1 MAGGS
6 KSWKG
11 KIRDAKR
18 QVRANQET
26 VKKEIEQ
33 RLKEA
38 RAAEDWDMVHELQN
52 ELSRSIHD
60 REFQITGMKKRPK
73 ISDPVLYESNRR
85 NNAKKRGPGR
95 NWAPGGKELAREQRA
110 TKKKN
115 IDSPVS
121 AQGSL
126 ATVSRDVDRWEMSY
140 GTQIS
145 LLKGSVVMP
154 MSDTYMHREKMCVTV
169 MAGANIFKGVPV
181 AVLRPIEDEE

>member
-1 MAGGS
+1 MVGGS

-11 KIRDAKR
+11 KLRDAKR
-18 QVRANQET
+18 KLRADQET
-26 VKKEIEQ
+26 AKQDFERRLTEARKAENWDLVKEIQDE
-33 RLKEA
+33 EG
-38 RAAEDWDMVHELQN
+38 
-52 ELSRSIHD
+52 RSIRARD
-60 REFQITGMKKRPK
+60 FQITGQKKRPVVTDSK
-73 ISDPVLYESNRR
+73 LYEENRLSNSGRRR
-85 NNAKKRGPGR
+85 NACE
-95 NWAPGGKELAREQRA
+95 WAPGGREAASEQRV

-154 MSDTYMHREKMCVTV
+154 MSDTYVHREKMCVTV
-169 MAGANIFKGVPV
+169 MAGPNIFKGVPV